1 MIDRSYIFF
10 ENIQQRFA
18 GLAIALVLGAVTFSL
33 SFKYWSGGF
42 QGTTDIIGYPIFAN
56 FNNYA
61 FLNAYF
67 LSLIV
72 GLVLLAVIVY
82 TCNGYEWRKL
92 PFFSVFN
99 LLTSIIITAAIMMS
113 SGRPF
118 VPTVVIVYLCQYFLN
133 SVILFRSSSSSVNRF
148 RETRESVLFSLILL
162 IIPLA
167 LYIISGLTGWKEASG
182 QLTNLIWFSNKIL
195 IAAELGL
202 VYFIY
207 RLWQQNV
214 SVHFAKQQAISYFII
229 PALIFLLTAS
239 LQGTFILGDDFHTGE
254 KLAPLTLG
262 LKGALPWRD
271 FLFVH
276 GIWDDFLKLFLGAK
290 LWELSL
296 RAGLEAHGLLF
307 SPLYWISLYLLFLKV
322 FKDSYLKALLGLVI
336 SYALVP
342 DPFRFPLY
350 PFVLIFLY
358 QAFVSSRKIWF
369 SLFCLSAVVQIFI
382 SPEFGLMA
390 FGLGC
395 AIIANDIFQYRSD
408 VKKFQRTLV
417 CAITSLVAV
426 TLTLLAFHYYD
437 LLDGFL
443 ITIVHFSRKHLE
455 TGGIPIQDIGHVV
468 WVVAFPIFFIAC
480 VAYMMISRIRL
491 QQSFTPLLYLF
502 FGLAN
507 CVTIYFIK
515 YIGRPDGHIF
525 HTIAVAVPGI
535 ALLMVHFIGIGIG
548 QTPRKFPLLFRRII
562 YVFILLALMRFGI
575 PGFAATNWI
584 AGVQSN
590 LVNLKSRFNV
600 PSASVGGDVW
610 FPGFAVSAATLSKAK
625 KLQEFFA
632 NRLQPEDTVFDFSD
646 SPTLSYAV
654 LQLKPA
660 SRFVHVSMA
669 IRIESQ
675 KLLIDDLKR
684 NQPKYIIYQSA
695 GGLNGWD
702 GIPNEVRHYL
712 VAAYINRHYV
722 FDQKLEGALIFR
734 KADIAVNDS
743 VVNSPN
749 KSLTTPPELSE
760 CRLGYVPNFF
770 MPKEQVNFLPASLSK
785 PLGSRRT
792 IEIKG
797 WVAAL
802 TTDSLPE
809 ILIVK
814 NGVTLR
820 KFKPDTVRPD
830 VDKAYGQSFGLTGFS
845 QRFDVET
852 DDGQFDIQ
860 LVDQRTNKISKFG
873 EDGWLG
879 NIDSNDNFL
888 SSLAFE
894 LDTGPTP
901 IYLKLKFDDLP
912 NYEDQTIIIES
923 KDYPG
928 LKISF
933 NKLVGV
939 NELVLPLG
947 GCYVWSLI
955 SKRQPVIAFPNNL
968 NLESAFFSNTK
979 DGGL

>member
-1 MIDRSYIFF
+1 MLCRSQIFI
-10 ENIQQRFA
+10 ENIQQRLA
-18 GLAIALVLGAVTFSL
+18 GVFIALMLGAVTFSQSL
-33 SFKYWSGGF
+33 KYWSGGF
-42 QGTTDIIGYPIFAN
+42 KGNTDIIGYPIFAN

-67 LSLIV
+67 LSLLV
-72 GLVLLAVIVY
+72 GLVLMAVIVY

-99 LLTSIIITAAIMMS
+99 LLTSIIITAAIIMK
-113 SGRPF
+113 SGRSF
-118 VPTVVIVYLCQYFLN
+118 VPTVVFVYLCQYFLN
-133 SVILFRSSSSSVNRF
+133 SLILFRSSSSSVKRF
-148 RETRESVLFSLILL
+148 RESREALIFALIL
-162 IIPLA
+162 IIVPIA
-167 LYIISGLTGWKEASG
+167 LYVISGLTGWIEASG
-182 QLTNLIWFSNKIL
+182 LLTHLIWFPKEIL
-195 IAAELGL
+195 ILAELAI
-202 VYFIY
+202 VCFIF

-214 SVHFAKQQAISYFII
+214 SLNFAKHQVISYVLI
-229 PALIFLLTAS
+229 PALIFLLTAGI
-239 LQGTFILGDDFHTGE
+239 QGTLNLGDDFHSGE
-254 KLAPLTLG
+254 KLAPLSLG

-276 GIWDDFLKLFLGAK
+276 GIWEDFLKLFLGAK
-290 LWELSL
+290 LWEPSL
-296 RAGLEAHGLLF
+296 RAGWEAHGLLF
-307 SPLYWISLYLLFLKV
+307 SPLYWISLYLLYLKV

-350 PFVLIFLY
+350 PFVLIFLH
-358 QAFVSSRKIWF
+358 QAFVSTRKIWF

-390 FGLGC
+390 LGLGC
-395 AIIANDIFQYRSD
+395 AIIANDIFQYRSE

-443 ITIVHFSRKHLE
+443 ITIVHFSRKHLDA
-455 TGGIPIQDIGHVV
+455 GGIPIQDIGHIV

-480 VAYMMISRIRL
+480 VAYMMLSRIRL
-491 QQSFTPLLYLF
+491 QQSFTPLHYLL

-507 CVTIYFIK
+507 CVAIYFIK
-515 YIGRPDGHIF
+515 YIGRADGHIF

-535 ALLMVHFIGIGIG
+535 AILIVHFIGIGIS
-548 QTPRKFPLLFRRII
+548 QTPRKFPLFFRRIV

-575 PGFAATNWI
+575 PGFAPTNWI

-600 PSASVGGDVW
+600 PSAAVGGDVW

-632 NRLQPEDTVFDFSD
+632 NRLQPDDTVFDFSD
-646 SPTLSYAV
+646 SPTLFYSV

-712 VAAYINRHYV
+712 VAAYINNHYV
-722 FDQKLEGALIFR
+722 FDQKLEGALIFV
-734 KADIAVNDS
+734 KADIALHDS
-743 VVNSPN
+743 SGNSPN
-749 KSLTTPPELSE
+749 KSLAIPPELAE

-770 MPKEQVNFLPASLSK
+770 IPKEQVNFIPVPLSK
-785 PLGSRRT
+785 PLSNKRT

-797 WVAAL
+797 WVAAP
-802 TTDSLPE
+802 TTDFLPE
-809 ILIVK
+809 IQVLQS
-814 NGVTLR
+814 GVILK
-820 KFKPDTVRPD
+820 KFKPDSVRPD
-830 VDKAYGQSFGLTGFS
+830 VDKAYGRSFGLTGFS
-845 QRFDVET
+845 QLVNLEANND
-852 DDGQFDIQ
+852 QFDI
-860 LVDQRTNKISKFG
+860 LLIDQRTKKISRFG

-879 NIDSNDNFL
+879 HIDSNNNIS
-888 SSLAFE
+888 SSLEF
-894 LDTGPTP
+894 DPSTGEKP
-901 IYLKLKFDDLP
+901 IYLRLKFKDLP
-912 NYEDQTIIIES
+912 SFKDQTINIES

-928 LKISF
+928 LKITF

-947 GCYVWSLI
+947 GCYAWSLI
-955 SKRQPVIAFPNNL
+955 AKRYPVIVFSNDL
-968 NLESAFFSNTK
+968 NIQSAFVGNTK